1 MPAAGRDCYYI
12 PSRPVKAEEQISK
25 GRSLAAGQKIKWN
38 KGVIEHEGKVIKR
51 ILLLLLF

>member
-1 MPAAGRDCYYI
+1 MPAAGRDRYYI

-25 GRSLAAGQKIKWN
+25 GRSPAAGQEVKRN
-38 KGVIEHEGKVIKR
+38 KGVIEHEGKGIKR